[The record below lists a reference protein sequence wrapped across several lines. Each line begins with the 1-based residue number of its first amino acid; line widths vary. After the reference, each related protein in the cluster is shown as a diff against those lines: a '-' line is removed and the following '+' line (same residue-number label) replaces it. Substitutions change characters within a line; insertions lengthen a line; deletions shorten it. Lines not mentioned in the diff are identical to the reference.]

1 MYAMDPPRTVRKA
14 ESNIADAASY
24 PVYLDMHNN
33 SKASFQILLDCDAGT
48 VTATIEGSMNKAE
61 AASDVPAGEWKD
73 ITTAAFGVASLI
85 SAAAAATAEWV
96 DDAGF
101 LGGFNWVRVKIVAA
115 TGATTGDYTINAKR
129 WS

>member
-1 MYAMDPPRTVRKA
+1 MDPPRTVRKA
-14 ESNIADAASY
+14 ESNIADATSY

-33 SKASFQILLDCDAGT
+33 AKASFQILLDCDAGT
-48 VTATIEGSMNKAE
+48 VTATIEASTNNAE
-61 AASDVPAGEWKD
+61 TAANVPSGEWKD
-73 ITTAAFGVASLI
+73 VTNATFGVVSLI

-115 TGATTGDYTINAKR
+115 TGGTTGDYTINAKR